1 MDKIYIFLKSVKKI
15 VGFIIKNSKRS
26 FREENHDLQ
35 SLIERT
41 GDAKL
46 HFWRLYLAG
55 TKVLPGDWTLQRR
68 LSCICEEG
76 ESQVDD
82 GHLKNNCLKRRA

>member
-1 MDKIYIFLKSVKKI
+1 MKKKI
-15 VGFIIKNSKRS
+15 VGFIIKNNKRL
-26 FREENHDLQ
+26 FREENHDLH
-35 SLIERT
+35 SPIERT

-55 TKVLPGDWTLQRR
+55 TTVVRGDWTLQRR
-68 LSCICEEG
+68 LSCFCEEG

-82 GHLKNNCLKRRA
+82 NF